1 MVTRLYDRHGNR
13 LALSCLHTVPLSTI
27 EQVSNGGGTSS
38 QFTTSKQSAE
48 LTIKLKQESRLT
60 LAGLKLEI

>member
-27 EQVSNGGGTSS
+27 DQVSNGGNGGG
-38 QFTTSKQSAE
+38 TTSRHLQVTAPDF
-48 LTIKLKQESRLT
+48 
-60 LAGLKLEI
+60 GLKYLFPKKKKKV